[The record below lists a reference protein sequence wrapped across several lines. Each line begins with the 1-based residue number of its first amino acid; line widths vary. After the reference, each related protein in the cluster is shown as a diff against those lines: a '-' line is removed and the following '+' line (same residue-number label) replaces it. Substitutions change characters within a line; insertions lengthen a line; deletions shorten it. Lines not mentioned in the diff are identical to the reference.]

1 MKNLTFPEP
10 SGEVCDLCGRVP
22 VTWPGTGFCETCFQE
37 TADLAHQAEAEM
49 YERMS
54 PSERAEYDAARG
66 SYDGCPA
73 DQPCAILPQ

>member
-22 VTWPGTGFCETCFQE
+22 VTWPGTGFCFQE